1 MLSQKS
7 PVLLAHRF
15 KSLISFSLVLA
26 ALVSFSSSA
35 QAAESGLEKTKP
47 ARASTET
54 TIVVIGDSIADG
66 YGVKKEE
73 AYPEVAA
80 RLLRAKKY
88 EVKMINGG
96 ISGSV
101 TAEADRRVLWFLK
114 AKPQI
119 IVFELG
125 GNDGLKGTPV
135 KVIEDNLAK
144 AIELAQKNNVKVLL
158 LGMRLYTNIGQTYSK
173 DFEAIFPRLAKK
185 YRVPL
190 VPFVL
195 EDVAMKKELNQS
207 DMKHP
212 NAEGHK
218 LVGAR
223 VAAALEP
230 LLGRPL
236 P

>member
-1 MLSQKS
+1 MFLFDLIRILPMQKPFTLKIKAVCATLICAGFLSS
-7 PVLLAHRF
+7 F
-15 KSLISFSLVLA
+15 NSFSAPL
-26 ALVSFSSSA
+26 
-35 QAAESGLEKTKP
+35 ESPPK
-47 ARASTET
+47 

-80 RLLRAKKY
+80 RLLREKKHD
-88 EVKMINGG
+88 VKMINGG

-101 TAEADRRVLWFLK
+101 TAEADRRVTWFLK
-114 AKPQI
+114 AKPSI

-125 GNDGLKGTPV
+125 GNDGLKGTPA
-135 KVIEDNLAK
+135 KVIEENLAK
-144 AIELAQKNNVKVLL
+144 AIELAQKNEVKVLL
-158 LGMRLYTNIGQTYSK
+158 LGMRLYTNLGQSYSK
-173 DFEAIFPRLAKK
+173 EFEAVFPRLAKK
-185 YRVPL
+185 YKIPL

-195 EDVAMKKELNQS
+195 EDVAMKKELNQT

-223 VAAALEP
+223 VAKALEAM
-230 LLGRPL
+230 L
-236 P
+236 